1 MNSFWPKTKVAR
13 PGQQNRRKRKLKIN
27 KIIVDFGCT
36 LWYIIDM
43 KTTTLSI
50 SDQVSA
56 RYPNLLT
63 EEIADVEERMS
74 IYRET
79 IVEAVDSLRKNGV
92 LL

>member
-1 MNSFWPKTKVAR
+1 MAQDKVAR

-27 KIIVDFGCT
+27 KTLVDFCCL
-36 LWYIIDM
+36 LWYIIGM

-50 SDQVSA
+50 SDQISA

-63 EEIADVEERMS
+63 EEIADVEERML

-79 IVEAVDSLRKNGV
+79 IVEAVDSLRKTGV